1 MNIYYIIVLLI
12 SFIMTYLL
20 VPLNIRISKKWNL
33 VDYPQQRKIHT
44 ITTPITGGL
53 SFGIPVILIQLL
65 IYFVFPEL
73 GYQILYLS
81 LGSLLMLMLGFLDDK
96 INLKAKYKL
105 IFQIV
110 IITIIYFAGFNI
122 QLLTNPFGKTIILGY
137 FSFPVT
143 ILWFLLVVN
152 AFNLTDGLDGLASG
166 IALIVA
172 TVLLAVGFLK
182 SNTIIIFSSLTLI
195 GANLAFLKYNFF
207 PAKIFMGDTGSLF
220 LGFNIAAISIIGKG
234 EFKGITSMT
243 LLVPIIALAIPIMDT
258 AFAIFRRVNK
268 KKNIFQADKEHIH
281 HKLHEIGLSQKNIA
295 LICYFITLLFG
306 LIAFGF
312 SFSSKKVLLSILLFL
327 LFVLIIVVYNIFK
340 KEFKK

>member
-1 MNIYYIIVLLI
+1 MSIYYIVALLL
-12 SFIMTYLL
+12 SFLLTYLF
-20 VPLNIRISKKWNL
+20 VPFNIKISNKWNL
-33 VDYPQQRKIHT
+33 VDHPQQRKIHT
-44 ITTPITGGL
+44 VITPIAGGL
-53 SFGIPVILIQLL
+53 SFGIPIILIQLIGYL
-65 IYFVFPEL
+65 KFPEFGSQL
-73 GYQILYLS
+73 LYLS
-81 LGSLLMLMLGFLDDK
+81 LGSSLMLLLGFVDDK
-96 INLKAKYKL
+96 TKITANYKL
-105 IFQIV
+105 IIQIV
-110 IITIIYFAGFNI
+110 IITFIYFSDFNI
-122 QLLTNPFGKTIILGY
+122 QLLTNPFGKTIVLGY

-152 AFNLTDGLDGLASG
+152 AFNLIDGMDGLASG

-172 TVLLAVGFLK
+172 TVLLAVGILK
-182 SNTIIIFSSLTLI
+182 SNIIIILSSITLI
-195 GANLAFLKYNFF
+195 GANLAFLRFNFY

-268 KKNIFQADKEHIH
+268 KENIFQADKEHIH

-295 LICYFITLLFG
+295 FICYFLTLLFG

-312 SFSSKKVLLSILLFL
+312 SYSSKKLLLSILLFL
-327 LFVLIIVVYNIFK
+327 LFILIIIAYRIFK

>member
-1 MNIYYIIVLLI
+1 MNIYYIIVFFI
-12 SFIMTYLL
+12 SFVVTYLL
-20 VPLNIRISKKWNL
+20 VPLNIRISKKWDL
-33 VDYPQQRKIHT
+33 VDQPQPRKIHT
-44 ITTPITGGL
+44 VTTPITGGL
-53 SFGIPVILIQLL
+53 SFGIPIIIIQFL
-65 IYFVFPEL
+65 IYLIFPES
-73 GYQILYLS
+73 GSQFLYLA
-81 LGSLLMLMLGFLDDK
+81 LGGSLMLLLGFLDDK
-96 INLKAKYKL
+96 TGITANYKL
-105 IFQIV
+105 IFQI
-110 IITIIYFAGFNI
+110 IIISIIYFAGFNI
-122 QLLTNPFGKTIILGY
+122 QLLTNPFGETIELGY
-137 FSFPVT
+137 FSFPAT

-152 AFNLTDGLDGLASG
+152 AFNLIDGLDGLASG

-182 SNTIIIFSSLTLI
+182 SNTVIIFSSITLI
-195 GANLAFLKYNFF
+195 GANLAFLRYNFY

-220 LGFNIAAISIIGKG
+220 LGFNIAAISIMGKG

-243 LLVPIIALAIPIMDT
+243 ILVPIIALAIPIMDT
-258 AFAIFRRVNK
+258 TYAILRRVNK

-327 LFVLIIVVYNIFK
+327 LFILIIVIYNIFK
-340 KEFKK
+340 KEIKK

>member
-12 SFIMTYLL
+12 SFIITYLL

-33 VDYPQQRKIHT
+33 VDHPQQRKIHT
-44 ITTPITGGL
+44 VTTPITGGL
-53 SFGIPVILIQLL
+53 SFGIPIIIIQFL
-65 IYFVFPEL
+65 IYLIFPEL
-73 GYQILYLS
+73 GSQFLYLAVG
-81 LGSLLMLMLGFLDDK
+81 GSFMLLLGFLDDK
-96 INLKAKYKL
+96 TGITANYKL

-122 QLLTNPFGKTIILGY
+122 QLLTNPFGETIILGY

-143 ILWFLLVVN
+143 VLWFLLVVN
-152 AFNLTDGLDGLASG
+152 AFNLIDGLDGLASG
-166 IALIVA
+166 IALIV
-172 TVLLAVGFLK
+172 TIVLLAVGILK
-182 SNTIIIFSSLTLI
+182 SNIIIIFSSLTLI
-195 GANLAFLKYNFF
+195 GANLAFLKYNFY

-220 LGFNIAAISIIGKG
+220 MGFNIAAISIIGKS

-258 AFAIFRRVNK
+258 AFAILRRVNN

-295 LICYFITLLFG
+295 LICYFITMLFG

-312 SFSSKKVLLSILLFL
+312 SFSSKKILLSILLFL
-327 LFVLIIVVYNIFK
+327 LFILIIVVYNIFK

>member
-1 MNIYYIIVLLI
+1 MSIYYVIAFLG
-12 SFIMTYLL
+12 SFIITYLL
-20 VPLNIRISKKWNL
+20 VPVNIRISKKWSL
-33 VDYPQQRKIHT
+33 VDHPDQRKIHT
-44 ITTPITGGL
+44 VTMPIAGGL
-53 SFGIPVILIQLL
+53 SFGIPIIIIQFL

-73 GYQILYLS
+73 GSQLLYLS
-81 LGSLLMLMLGFLDDK
+81 VGGSLMLLLGFLDDK
-96 INLKAKYKL
+96 TKITANYKL
-105 IFQIV
+105 IFQIA
-110 IITIIYFAGFNI
+110 IITFIYFSGFNI
-122 QLLTNPFGKTIILGY
+122 QLLTNPFGQTIVLGY

-152 AFNLTDGLDGLASG
+152 AFNLIDGLDGLASG

-172 TVLLAVGFLK
+172 VVLFAVGLLK

-195 GANLAFLKYNFF
+195 GANMAFLRYNFF

-220 LGFNIAAISIIGKG
+220 LGFNIAAISIIGKA

-258 AFAIFRRVNK
+258 TLAIFRRVNK
-268 KKNIFQADKEHIH
+268 KENIFQADKEHIH

-312 SFSSKKVLLSILLFL
+312 SFSSKKILLSILLFL
-327 LFVLIIVVYNIFK
+327 LFILLIFVFYLFK

>member
-1 MNIYYIIVLLI
+1 MSIYYVIAFLG
-12 SFIMTYLL
+12 SFIITYLL
-20 VPLNIRISKKWNL
+20 VPVNIRISKKWSL
-33 VDYPQQRKIHT
+33 VDHPDQRKIHT
-44 ITTPITGGL
+44 VTMPIAGGL
-53 SFGIPVILIQLL
+53 SFGIPIIIIQFL

-73 GYQILYLS
+73 GSQLLYLS
-81 LGSLLMLMLGFLDDK
+81 VGGSLMLLLGFLDDK
-96 INLKAKYKL
+96 TKITANYKL
-105 IFQIV
+105 IFQIA
-110 IITIIYFAGFNI
+110 IITFIYFSGFNI
-122 QLLTNPFGKTIILGY
+122 QLLTNPFGQTIVLGY

-152 AFNLTDGLDGLASG
+152 AFNLIDGMDGLASG

-172 TVLLAVGFLK
+172 VVLFAVGLLK

-195 GANLAFLKYNFF
+195 GANMAFLRYNFF

-220 LGFNIAAISIIGKG
+220 LGFNIAAISIIGKA

-258 AFAIFRRVNK
+258 TLAIFRRVNK
-268 KKNIFQADKEHIH
+268 KENIFQADKEHIH

-312 SFSSKKVLLSILLFL
+312 SFSSKKILLSILLFL
-327 LFVLIIVVYNIFK
+327 LFILLIFVFYLFK

>member
-1 MNIYYIIVLLI
+1 MLL
-12 SFIMTYLL
+12 
-20 VPLNIRISKKWNL
+20 
-33 VDYPQQRKIHT
+33 
-44 ITTPITGGL
+44 
-53 SFGIPVILIQLL
+53 
-65 IYFVFPEL
+65 
-73 GYQILYLS
+73 
-81 LGSLLMLMLGFLDDK
+81 LGFLDDK
-96 INLKAKYKL
+96 TGITANHKL
-105 IFQIV
+105 LFQII

-122 QLLTNPFGKTIILGY
+122 QLLTNPFGETIILGY

-152 AFNLTDGLDGLASG
+152 AFNLIDGLDGLASG

-172 TVLLAVGFLK
+172 AVLLAVGFLK
-182 SNTIIIFSSLTLI
+182 SNTVIIFSSITLI
-195 GANLAFLKYNFF
+195 GANLAFLRYNFY

-220 LGFNIAAISIIGKG
+220 LGFNIAAISIMGKG

-258 AFAIFRRVNK
+258 TFAILRRVNK

-327 LFVLIIVVYNIFK
+327 LFILIIVIYNIFK

>member
-327 LFVLIIVVYNIFK
+327 LFILIIVVYNIFK

>member
-1 MNIYYIIVLLI
+1 
-12 SFIMTYLL
+12 MTYLL

>member
-1 MNIYYIIVLLI
+1 MNIYYIIALLI
-12 SFIMTYLL
+12 SFLITYLL
-20 VPLNIRISKKWNL
+20 VPVNIRISNKWNL
-33 VDYPQQRKIHT
+33 VDHPQQRKIHT
-44 ITTPITGGL
+44 VTTPIAGGL
-53 SFGIPVILIQLL
+53 SFGIPIILIQL
-65 IYFVFPEL
+65 IVYFVFPEFGSQL
-73 GYQILYLS
+73 LFLAVG
-81 LGSLLMLMLGFLDDK
+81 GSLILILGFLDDK
-96 INLKAKYKL
+96 TRITANYKL
-105 IFQIV
+105 IIQIV

-122 QLLTNPFGKTIILGY
+122 QLLTNPFGKTIVWGY

-152 AFNLTDGLDGLASG
+152 AFNLIDGLDGLASG
-166 IALIVA
+166 IAIIVA

-195 GANLAFLKYNFF
+195 GANLAFLRYNFY

-220 LGFNIAAISIIGKG
+220 LGFNIAAISIVGKG

-295 LICYFITLLFG
+295 FICYFLTLLFG

-312 SFSSKKVLLSILLFL
+312 SFSSKKVLFSILSFL
-327 LFVLIIVVYNIFK
+327 LFILIIVVYNIFK

>member
-1 MNIYYIIVLLI
+1 MNIYYIIVFFI
-12 SFIMTYLL
+12 SFVITYLL
-20 VPLNIRISKKWNL
+20 VPLNIRISNRWNL
-33 VDYPQQRKIHT
+33 VDHPQQRKIHL

-53 SFGIPVILIQLL
+53 SFGIPIILIQLL
-65 IYFVFPEL
+65 IYLIFPEL
-73 GYQILYLS
+73 GSQFLFLAVG
-81 LGSLLMLMLGFLDDK
+81 GSLMLLLGFLDDK
-96 INLKAKYKL
+96 TGITANYKL
-105 IFQIV
+105 IFQII

-137 FSFPVT
+137 FSFPATV
-143 ILWFLLVVN
+143 LWFLLVVN
-152 AFNLTDGLDGLASG
+152 AFNLIDGLDGLASG

-182 SNTIIIFSSLTLI
+182 SNTVIIFSSITLI
-195 GANLAFLKYNFF
+195 GANLAFLKYNFY

-258 AFAIFRRVNK
+258 AYAILRRVNK
-268 KKNIFQADKEHIH
+268 KENIFQADKEHIH

-327 LFVLIIVVYNIFK
+327 LFILIIVVYNIFK